1 MEILTPEELKKKYTD
16 PWITPYEEI
25 LTITDSDEE
34 KIELIEYHP
43 CPIGSDWMITQYQRT
58 SPLVKKAKRDGNK
71 HTYYLDVG
79 KIDLTLKPS
88 LQAAGISEAY
98 IDNDEIKI
106 HHKGLAGAGVG
117 AEMCRGKAKGV
128 CRVEIYEKGGGSKVG
143 EACVITPKLHKVII
157 EIDDTD
163 IPTEGATWTLA
174 NNIANQIEQEKG
186 YRYLEH
192 ITCQLYPNNPN
203 KTRNCVSIAL
213 TFAVRES
220 EKEDLIQTVI
230 KKLKET
236 TLSENTAIA
245 IWDKL
250 DIPQEVENYGLEA
263 KKSMK
268 YIDEA
273 KSIAQKN
280 NIRVENVTGEAGL
293 IGALAAI
300 GLYNLPEEYGKVYCE
315 EENK

>member
-1 MEILTPEELKKKYTD
+1 MEILTPKQLKEKYTD
-16 PWITPYEEI
+16 PWITPYFEI
-25 LTITDSDEE
+25 LTVTDSDEE

-58 SPLVKKAKRDGNK
+58 SPLVRNAKRDGNK

-79 KIDLTLKPS
+79 KTDLNLKPS
-88 LQAAGISEAY
+88 LQAAGIAEAS
-98 IDNDEIKI
+98 IDGDEIKI

-117 AEMCRGKAKGV
+117 AAMCRGKADGV
-128 CRVEIYEKGGGSKVG
+128 KRVEIYEKGGGSKIG
-143 EACVITPKLHKVII
+143 EAAVITPKLHKVII
-157 EIDDTD
+157 GIDDTD

-174 NNIANQIEQEKG
+174 NNIANQIQDEKG

-213 TFAVRES
+213 VFAVKEDQ
-220 EKEDLIQTVI
+220 KEDLIQSVVE
-230 KKLKET
+230 KLKVT
-236 TLSENTAIA
+236 TLSDKTAIA
-245 IWDKL
+245 VWDKL
-250 DIPQEVENYGLEA
+250 EIPEEVEKYGLEA

-273 KSIAQKN
+273 QQIASN
-280 NIRVENVTGEAGL
+280 NGIRVENVTGDAGL

-300 GLYNLPEEYGKVYCE
+300 GLYNLPEEYGKVYVE
-315 EENK
+315 DED